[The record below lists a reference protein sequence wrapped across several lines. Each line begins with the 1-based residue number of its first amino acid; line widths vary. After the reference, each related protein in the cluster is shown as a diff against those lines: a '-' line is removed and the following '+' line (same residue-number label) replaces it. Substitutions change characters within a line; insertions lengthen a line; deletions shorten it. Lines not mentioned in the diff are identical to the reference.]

1 MDGRMLLNTTNLKK
15 LRKTKG
21 LSQEKLAEKCK
32 ENRIQVSIA
41 SIKRAETG
49 KQVLYRTA
57 AALALYYQVSID
69 DLCQQPQLAENANYM
84 LDG

>member
-1 MDGRMLLNTTNLKK
+1 MDGRLLLNSRNLKI
-15 LRKTKG
+15 LRKKKG

-57 AALALYYQVSID
+57 AALACYYQVSID
-69 DLCQQPQLAENANYM
+69 DLCQPF
-84 LDG
+84 G